1 MGKQSY
7 TPFIPL
13 RWRGSLFLYTADFL
27 TDFFLLFFSPLAVCA
42 RFRGKP
48 TPMWVVDLWVG
59 TLCGLSLYVLFRFNY
74 MSAWGKFASQW
85 FAAYL
90 LVENLAVV
98 LRDVTGSPAVHAD
111 KEGQYVTVRDPRRWL
126 LMTPVGL
133 VIIIVA
139 FAILYLANASE
150 FNKALDGPLEA
161 VYYSAVTFTTLG
173 YGDIYPKGNLG
184 RCLVIAELGFFVLFL
199 AVKLPIAVALI
210 RTKII

>member
-1 MGKQSY
+1 MRKESSL
-7 TPFIPL
+7 PFVPL
-13 RWRGSLFLYTADFL
+13 RWHGSLFLLAVDLL
-27 TDFFLLFFSPLAVCA
+27 TDILLCLSPVALFAQVRRKVA
-42 RFRGKP
+42 
-48 TPMWVVDLWVG
+48 PMWVVDLWVG

-74 MSAWGKFASQW
+74 MSAWGKSASPW
-85 FAAYL
+85 LAVYVL
-90 LVENLAVV
+90 LESLGVV
-98 LRDVTGSPAVHAD
+98 LRDVAGSPATHAD

-126 LMTPVGL
+126 LMTPIGL

-184 RCLVIAELGFFVLFL
+184 RCFVIAELGFFVLFL